1 MGSLKSN
8 SNRNFA
14 SDDDEGFLFDARAWS
29 DPGKSWFDLV
39 LANIDRTKYRNIFS
53 LICKYFPTVSGCL
66 TADRLTAGCCSV
78 KSRPG
83 AGILILHLQ
92 SPAISPPLSSA
103 AVGVI
108 LWGFLTQNWRSW
120 PKYAKCMEKRRH
132 FCCITHIA
140 QLTDMTFLS
149 PEVKYIKY
157 IRTK

>member
-14 SDDDEGFLFDARAWS
+14 SEPQMMIDEGFLLDGKAWP

-66 TADRLTAGCCSV
+66 TGWQLAAGCCSV
-78 KSRPG
+78 KSRSG
-83 AGILILHLQ
+83 AGILILYLQ
-92 SPAISPPLSSA
+92 SPSTPSSPLSSA

-120 PKYAKCMEKRRH
+120 SKYAKCMEKGDISAALPTLH
-132 FCCITHIA
+132 SWPVWVFSA
-140 QLTDMTFLS
+140 W
-149 PEVKYIKY
+149 K
-157 IRTK
+157 